1 MNQTARDFLIGLC
14 TIVACIGL
22 AVLLI
27 RFGEIRTVDR
37 YDLTIPTVQASGIRA
52 GSNVTLNGVKVG
64 VVASVEPTD
73 DPRWPVSIVAGID
86 SGRTIPSSAIPYSNS
101 SLLGTGAS
109 LLLEVAPADAMAP
122 PLPSD
127 GTAVLQGPVQSYMLT
142 TLNDALDER
151 LDPVLGSFDQ
161 LASTYINVGESLL
174 GVIGPGDEQA
184 HTVRTTLARINSA
197 LELTELWL
205 GDEQLMSD
213 AHDLLGTSIVFVNH
227 GIDLIDNLS
236 ALTVD
241 VDGQTDALFEQLI
254 PVSSELARLLATT
267 DRVMQAVETGEGTI
281 GQLVTNR
288 DLYDNLDASIK
299 QLQEAIVSFKLLAEQ
314 YREEGLF

>member
-14 TIVACIGL
+14 TIGACIGL

-52 GSNVTLNGVKVG
+52 GSSVTLNGVKIG
-64 VVASVEPTD
+64 VIESVEPTD
-73 DPRWPVSIVAGID
+73 DPRWPVTIVAGID
-86 SGRTIPSSAIPYSNS
+86 TGRTIPSSATPYSNS

-109 LLLEVAPADAMAP
+109 LLLEVAPSESMAP
-122 PLPSD
+122 PLPID
-127 GTAVLQGPVQSYMLT
+127 GTAILQGPVQSYMLS
-142 TLNDALDER
+142 TLNSALDER
-151 LDPVLGSFDQ
+151 LDPVLGSFDR
-161 LASTYINVGESLL
+161 LASTYIEVGESLL
-174 GVIGPGDEQA
+174 GVIGPGEEQA

-205 GDEQLMSD
+205 GDEQLMTD

-236 ALTVD
+236 TLTVNL
-241 VDGQTDALFEQLI
+241 DGQADSLFEQLI
-254 PVSSELARLLATT
+254 PVSSELAQLLTT
-267 DRVMQAVETGEGTI
+267 TERVMQAVETGEGTI
-281 GQLVTNR
+281 GQLVNNR

>member
-1 MNQTARDFLIGLC
+1 MNQTGRDFLIGLC
-14 TIVACIGL
+14 TIVACLGL

-27 RFGEIRTVDR
+27 RFGELHSPDR
-37 YDLTIPTVQASGIRA
+37 YELTIPTVQASGIKD

-64 VVASVEPTD
+64 VVISVEPTD

-86 SGRTIPSSAIPYSNS
+86 SDRTIPGSAVPYSDS

-109 LLLEVAPADAMAP
+109 LLLEVAPSDAMSP
-122 PLPSD
+122 PLPTD
-127 GTAVLQGPVQSYMLT
+127 GTAILQGPVQSYMLS
-142 TLNDALDER
+142 TLNEALDDR
-151 LDPVLGSFDQ
+151 LDPVLGSFDR
-161 LASTYINVGESLL
+161 LASTYIDVGESLL
-174 GVIGPGDEQA
+174 GVIGPGDEQV
-184 HTVRTTLARINSA
+184 HTIRTTLARINSA
-197 LELTELWL
+197 LELTEVWL
-205 GDEQLMSD
+205 GDEQLLDD

-241 VDGQTDALFEQLI
+241 VDDQTDVLFDQLI
-254 PVSSELARLLATT
+254 PVSSELAQLLATT
-267 DRVMQAVETGEGTI
+267 DRVMQAVESGEGTL
-281 GQLVTNR
+281 GQLVTNQT
-288 DLYDNLDASIK
+288 LYDNLDASIK